1 MKIAYIAAGAGAMIC
16 GNCLRDN
23 TLAAALIELGHDV
36 RLIPTY
42 TPIRTDEE
50 DVSLDRIF
58 YGGINVFLQQ
68 KIGLFRHTPWLLDRL
83 LDRPGLLRW
92 ASKFVVKTRP
102 EDLGQM
108 TVSVLQGA
116 GGAQRKELHKLIDW
130 LKADPPD
137 VVHLTN
143 SMFAGM
149 AAAIKNALKIPVCCS
164 LQGEDYFLENL
175 PASYSEQAFSVL
187 SKMAKSVD
195 MFISPSRDHAA
206 AMAPRLGIPEGDIRV
221 VASGLNL
228 KDLKPAPKS
237 NPEVFRIGY
246 LARVCPEKGLALL
259 AEAFH
264 LIRNHREA
272 PGPRVQ
278 LHVAG
283 WLGPEHHSY
292 LQNIQRQVDGWGL
305 GEDFK
310 YLGGVNRAEKVRFLQ
325 RLDVLSVPAAYRAA
339 KGLYVLEALACGV
352 PVVQPRLGVF
362 PELIEATSGGLLFE
376 PENAVQLAR
385 SIESLIDNRA
395 ESERMGRAGREAVS
409 KQFHSRRMA
418 QEMQALYETMVDPKS
433 GGWSFGSTATL

>member
-1 MKIAYIAAGAGAMIC
+1 MIC

-50 DVSLDRIF
+50 DVSLHRIF

-92 ASKFVVKTRP
+92 ASKFAVKTRP

-130 LKADPPD
+130 LKAGPPD

-149 AAAIKNALKIPVCCS
+149 APAIKNALRIPVCCS

-175 PASYSEQAFSVL
+175 PAPYSEQAFSVL
-187 SKMAKSVD
+187 RKMAKSVD
-195 MFISPSRDHAA
+195 MFISPSRDYAA

-264 LIRNHREA
+264 LIRSHREESS
-272 PGPRVQ
+272 PRVQ
-278 LHVAG
+278 LQVAG
-283 WLGPEHHSY
+283 WLGPEHRPY
-292 LQNIQRQVDGWGL
+292 LEDIQRQVNGWGL
-305 GEDFK
+305 GDDFK
-310 YLGGVNRAEKVRFLQ
+310 YLGSVNRAEKVRFLQ
-325 RLDVLSVPAAYRAA
+325 RLDVLSVPAVYRAP

-362 PELIEATSGGLLFE
+362 PELIEATGGGLLFE
-376 PENAVQLAR
+376 PENAAELAR
-385 SIESLIDNRA
+385 SIESLIANRA
-395 ESERMGRAGREAVS
+395 ESESMGRAGRAAVIQ
-409 KQFHSRRMA
+409 QFHSRRMA
-418 QEMQALYETMVDPKS
+418 EETLALYETMVNNRY
-433 GGWSFGSTATL
+433 

>member
-36 RLIPTY
+36 WLIPTY

-50 DVSLDRIF
+50 DVSLARIF

-92 ASKFVVKTRP
+92 ASKFAVKTRP

-116 GGAQRKELHKLIDW
+116 GGAQRKELHKLVDW
-130 LKADPPD
+130 LKTGPPD

-149 AAAIKNALKIPVCCS
+149 APAIKNALQIPVCCS

-175 PASYSEQAFSVL
+175 PAPYSAQAFSVL
-187 SKMAKSVD
+187 RKMAKSVD
-195 MFISPSRDHAA
+195 MFISPSRDYAA

-228 KDLKPAPKS
+228 KDLKPAPQS
-237 NPEVFRIGY
+237 SPEVFRIGY

-264 LIRNHREA
+264 LIRSKREESS
-272 PGPRVQ
+272 PRVQ

-283 WLGPEHHSY
+283 WLGPEHRPY
-292 LQNIQRQVDGWGL
+292 FEDIQRQVNGWGL
-305 GEDFK
+305 GDDFK
-310 YLGGVNRAEKVRFLQ
+310 YLGAVNRAEKVRFLQ
-325 RLDVLSVPAAYRAA
+325 RLDVLSVPAVYRAP

-362 PELIEATSGGLLFE
+362 PELIEATGGGLLFE
-376 PENAVQLAR
+376 PENAAQLAR

-395 ESERMGRAGREAVS
+395 ELERMGRAGRAAVI

-418 QEMQALYETMVDPKS
+418 EETLALYETMVNNRY
-433 GGWSFGSTATL
+433 